1 MARRSAFDRL
11 MEGLRRAPHDYRP
24 SIEIFPD
31 LNVDKL
37 AAEFGLQEEAKARA
51 GSKAHQLDDVRDDIE
66 TRLVERVESEKKH
79 AHEVLQ
85 DEMRTYDERLAALEI
100 PGRFSAIERA
110 APACISEFKAEVAT
124 GRDELF
130 VRRRHLVEIE
140 RELEHF
146 REEHG
151 LKHRTARAHGA
162 GLTFLKWSFLA
173 LLWAL
178 ESAFNGS
185 FLAKGSEQGL
195 VGGVSEAVGFATLN
209 VGGAVLFAVFGAR
222 QLYHRSTFRR
232 IIGGI
237 SVPVWFVL
245 AFALNLALAHY
256 REVAGTMTTEA
267 GQQVMQRLAQSP
279 FELHDINSWILFGV
293 GLLFAVLAFI
303 DGIFLVDPYPG
314 YGALQKR
321 VDSASRAY
329 VGHKKAL
336 IDLLRDIS
344 ESYAE
349 QMDELSRDLSVR
361 RSEYDAI
368 MTHRGRLVQLFDS
381 HQTHLERAGNSL
393 LATYRHAKGVN
404 PSKPF
409 LLNRIKVSAN
419 PPDPK
424 ERDEIRETT
433 EAAQRLLNEQNRQIH
448 AEFESA
454 LAQYRQI
461 DDFIPENTDDAR
473 PSQAA

>member
-1 MARRSAFDRL
+1 MA
-11 MEGLRRAPHDYRP
+11 GLRRAPHDYRP

-37 AAEFGLQEEAKARA
+37 AAEFRLEEEAKARS
-51 GSKAHQLDDVRDDIE
+51 GSKAKQSDDFRDDIE

-100 PGRFSAIERA
+100 SGRFSAIERA
-110 APACISEFKAEVAT
+110 APACIAEFKAEVAT
-124 GRDELF
+124 GRDQLY
-130 VRRRHLVEIE
+130 VLRRHLVENE

-146 REEHG
+146 RQEHG
-151 LKHRTARAHGA
+151 LRQRIARAHGS

-173 LLWAL
+173 FLWAL

-209 VGGAVLFAVFGAR
+209 VGTAVLFAVFGAR
-222 QLYHRSTFRR
+222 QLNHRSRWRR
-232 IIGGI
+232 IIGAVSI
-237 SVPVWFVL
+237 PVWL
-245 AFALNLALAHY
+245 ALTFTLNLALAHY
-256 REVAGTMTTEA
+256 REVAGAMSAEA
-267 GQQVMQRLAQSP
+267 GQEVMRRLADSP

-293 GLLFAVLAFI
+293 GLLFAVFAFI
-303 DGIFLVDPYPG
+303 DGLFLVDPYPG

-321 VDSASRAY
+321 VDTARRAY
-329 VGHKKAL
+329 VDHKQAL
-336 IDLLRDIS
+336 INLLRDIS
-344 ESYAE
+344 DSYGE
-349 QMDELSRDLSVR
+349 QMDELSRDLSLR

-368 MTHRGRLVQLFDS
+368 ITHRGRLVQLFES
-381 HQTHLERAGNSL
+381 HQTQLERAGNSL

-404 PSKPF
+404 SNKPF
-409 LLNRIKVSAN
+409 LLNRIKVAAN
-419 PPDPK
+419 APDPK
-424 ERDEIRETT
+424 ERNEIWETT
-433 EAAQRLLNEQNRQIH
+433 EAAQKLLNQQNKQIH

-461 DDFIPENTDDAR
+461 DDFIPEDSNGPR
-473 PSQAA
+473 PNQSA